1 MIAILLFCFALVFLF
16 YASYSIRSN
25 IYIRVFYRKQ
35 TTEKIVALTF
45 DDGPDATETPRV
57 LEVLRE
63 RHVPACFFCIGSKIK
78 GNEAL
83 LRQMVSEGHL
93 IGNHSYSHS
102 NLFPFFGLHRMKK
115 EMEACGKELEKA
127 TGQPVNLFRPPFGVT
142 NPTIAR
148 AIRQSGFTPIG
159 WNIRTLDTR
168 HPSPEKVLKR
178 IRRKLCPGSVIL
190 LHDRM
195 PQSAERLQLILDFLQ
210 NEGYT
215 IVRLDNMM
223 PYELNKE

>member
-1 MIAILLFCFALVFLF
+1 MTATILVIIALIFFF

-25 IYIRVFYRKQ
+25 IYIRVFYRKR
-35 TTEKIVALTF
+35 TTDKIVALTF
-45 DDGPDATETPRV
+45 DDGPDNVETPRV
-57 LEVLRE
+57 LDVLKQYQI
-63 RHVPACFFCIGSKIK
+63 PACFFCIGSKIK

-83 LRQMVSEGHL
+83 LRRMVAEGHL

-102 NLFPFFGLHRMKK
+102 KFFPLFRLRRMK
-115 EMEACGKELEKA
+115 EELSACREELEKA
-127 TGQPVNLFRPPFGVT
+127 TGQEITLFRPPFGVT

-159 WNIRTLDTR
+159 WNIRSLDTQ

-178 IRRKLCPGSVIL
+178 IRKKLCPGSVIL

-195 PQSAERLQLILDFLQ
+195 PQSAERLKLILDFLQ
-210 NEGYT
+210 QEGYT
-215 IVRLDNMM
+215 VVRLDSMISTDS
-223 PYELNKE
+223 K

>member
-1 MIAILLFCFALVFLF
+1 MITTILFCLALAFLF

-35 TTEKIVALTF
+35 TTEKIVAITF
-45 DDGPDATETPRV
+45 DDGPDNIETPRV
-57 LEVLRE
+57 LDLLQAE
-63 RHVPACFFCIGSKIK
+63 HVSACFFCIGNKIK
-78 GNEAL
+78 GNEPL
-83 LRQMVSEGHL
+83 LRRMATEGHL

-102 NLFPFFGLHRMKK
+102 NFFPLFGLSRMRR
-115 EMEACGKELEKA
+115 EMESCGQELEKA
-127 TGQPVNLFRPPFGVT
+127 TGQPVTFFRPPFGVT
-142 NPTIAR
+142 NPTLAR

-195 PQSAERLQLILDFLQ
+195 PQSAERLKLIIDFLRS
-210 NEGYT
+210 EGYT
-215 IVRLDNMM
+215 LVRLDTMM
-223 PYELNKE
+223 H